1 VRIPTSSLRRV
12 QRGAVLFIALIVL
25 VAMSLAGL
33 ALMRGVDTGTLI
45 ASNLAFKQGAT
56 MAGDLGVERA
66 RTWLIANSGATLDN
80 DQPAVTDGTGYW
92 ATWQTNVDLIGD
104 DPAKPDFDWGTAVDA
119 GTDAAGNQVSYVI
132 QRLCYGSGPPS
143 STGGPCVSSTIATSS
158 APSSKGAAQV
168 GSLAFTAQTSA
179 FYRVT
184 VKVTGPRNTVSYVQ
198 AVVY

>member
-1 VRIPTSSLRRV
+1 MRIPTRSIRRL

-56 MAGDLGVERA
+56 SAGDFGVEQA
-66 RTWLIANSGATLDN
+66 RNWLLANSGANLYN
-80 DQPAVTDGTGYW
+80 DQPAVAGGNGYW
-92 ATWQTNVDLIGD
+92 STWQAGVDLIGD
-104 DPAKPDFDWGTAVDA
+104 DPTKPDFDWSTAVDA

-132 QRLCYGSGPPS
+132 QRMCAGSGDP
-143 STGGPCVSSTIATSS
+143 GGTTCVSSTVSTST

-168 GSLAFTAQTSA
+168 GSVAFAAQTSA
-179 FYRVT
+179 FYRIT
-184 VKVTGPRNTVSYVQ
+184 VRVAGPRNTVSYVQ
-198 AVVY
+198 AMLF